1 MKSEYDLLRKE
12 EIPEDL
18 IQMME
23 EVLDVHRK
31 LWEKE
36 IYLKNPFNVEWAG
49 EGYRYNIAGNRY
61 KFMTKAAL
69 DEDYTKYL
77 ANEHPDNVKM
87 VIDNPDYKEAEY
99 GWNEDTDELTIVSE
113 AVGEKRISIKA
124 DVVEIKDPV
133 GMFSCEAADAFAAIF
148 GLFGMVRVLKSD
160 GRIRA
165 YVCLGNHGFIAPF

>member
-31 LWEKE
+31 LMEKE
-36 IYLKNPFNVEWAG
+36 IYLKNIFVVEWAG
-49 EGYRYNIAGNRY
+49 EGYRYNVAGNRY
-61 KFMTKAAL
+61 KYMTKAAL
-69 DEDYTKYL
+69 DEDYAKYL
-77 ANEHPDNVKM
+77 AGEHPDNVRPT
-87 VIDNPDYKEAEY
+87 IDNPDYVPVEY
-99 GWNEDTDELTIVSE
+99 GWDEDSDVRTTIKE
-113 AVGEKRISIKA
+113 AVGERRIIISS

-133 GMFSCEAADAFAAIF
+133 GMFNCEAADAFANIF
-148 GLFGMVRVLKSD
+148 KIFGMVKVLKSD